1 MCQFE
6 TIHPFLDGN
15 GRVGRL
21 LITLL
26 FYEQQVMSQPL
37 LYLSLYLKRN
47 RQQYYDLLQ
56 RLRYEGAWEAWL
68 RFFLEG
74 VVDVATGAT
83 TTTKQIVQVIEEDR
97 ARIHQTARQST
108 TAVRLHQ
115 YAVEKLVVR
124 ASRAAQ
130 ALEVT
135 EPPIYKAI
143 AYLVKARHPGGSN
156 WRNWGR
162 TYVYGR
168 YLEPAQRGDRGSF
181 RVRCPAPGEPSV
193 DLAANHYG
201 PYRDRTCDLGIKS
214 PLLYQLS

>member
-1 MCQFE
+1 MPAMSALEKFLHDQPVKTPVLIKAALAHGQFE

-26 FYEQQVMSQPL
+26 LYEQQVMSQPL

-56 RLRYEGAWEAWL
+56 RLRYDGAWEAWL

-97 ARIHQTARQST
+97 VRIHQTVRQST

-115 YAVEKLVVR
+115 FAVDNLVVR
-124 ASRAAQ
+124 ASRAAL
-130 ALEVT
+130 ALDVT

-143 AYLVKARHPGGSN
+143 AHLEKLGILVEVTG
-156 WRNWGR
+156 RNWGR
-162 TYVYGR
+162 TYVYDR
-168 YLEPAQRGDRGSF
+168 YLNLLNEGT
-181 RVRCPAPGEPSV
+181 E
-193 DLAANHYG
+193 AAS
-201 PYRDRTCDLGIKS
+201 D
-214 PLLYQLS
+214 